1 MYCYVHAFILSIFS
15 ARWLLLSGL
24 SVELLGYIWM
34 IVMVGGAEPGKK
46 IKVGDTF
53 ITLFFRDTM
62 DRC

>member
-1 MYCYVHAFILSIFS
+1 
-15 ARWLLLSGL
+15 
-24 SVELLGYIWM
+24 M